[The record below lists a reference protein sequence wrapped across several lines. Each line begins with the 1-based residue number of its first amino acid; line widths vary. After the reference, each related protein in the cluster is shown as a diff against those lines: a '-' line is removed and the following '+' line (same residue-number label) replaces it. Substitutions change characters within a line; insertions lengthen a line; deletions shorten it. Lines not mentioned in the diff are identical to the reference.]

1 MINNKQH
8 NINKNGHRIFFIL
21 ILCLFGF
28 CLVQAMQAPRKKHK
42 KRPKGERVYLLHADE
57 LRYDMFGRNPDAQ
70 IVKGKVSFMHQ
81 GGHLTCDSAYFYQ
94 GTNSVKAFGHVHYRQ
109 GDTLSLTCERAEYD
123 GMMQMMHARRNVV
136 LHHRR
141 QTLKTDS
148 LDFDRL
154 YNMANFFD
162 GGTLIDGKDRLVSD
176 WGEYHTE
183 TREAKFVFNVKLRS
197 GKDVV
202 TTDTLYY
209 DVPTSTAHMVGPSKI
224 VSGSSVV
231 HTADGY
237 YDTKTDKAKLF
248 GRSTLVDKDKS
259 ITGDSLYYVKN
270 GESTGYGNVVYVDKK
285 NKNSLTCN
293 YLRYNE
299 KTGMGFATKRPVAI
313 DYSQKDTL
321 WMHSDTMRIY
331 TFNINTD
338 SVYRKVHAY
347 PHVRAFRNDM
357 QAICDSLVFNSK
369 DSCMTMYK
377 DPVIWNANR
386 QMLGEEIRAYM
397 ADSTI
402 RFAHVIGQA
411 LSIEQMPDSVHYNQ
425 ITSSEMKSYFEK
437 GEMKMTEAIGNV
449 QTVYYMTN
457 DKDSSLV
464 GLNYLETDTMRMY
477 LGAARKLDKIWTN
490 KFTST
495 MYPIT
500 QVPPAKYKLPN
511 FAWFEDLR
519 PKDKNDIFVWRGKSS
534 GTELKSIKR
543 HEAPLQSLKKESLKK
558 DKEKDEAETA
568 SGKTDKEA
576 SKTAPKKTDKEASK
590 TAPKKTVRAASRKIS
605 KVAPKVTKKN
615 KRK

>member
-42 KRPKGERVYLLHADE
+42 KRPEGERVYLLHADE

-136 LHHRR
+136 LHHCR

-477 LGAARKLDKIWTN
+477 LGDRK
-490 KFTST
+490 S
-495 MYPIT
+495 
-500 QVPPAKYKLPN
+500 V
-511 FAWFEDLR
+511 
-519 PKDKNDIFVWRGKSS
+519 V
-534 GTELKSIKR
+534 
-543 HEAPLQSLKKESLKK
+543 
-558 DKEKDEAETA
+558 
-568 SGKTDKEA
+568 
-576 SKTAPKKTDKEASK
+576 
-590 TAPKKTVRAASRKIS
+590 
-605 KVAPKVTKKN
+605 
-615 KRK
+615 

>member
-28 CLVQAMQAPRKKHK
+28 CLVQAMQAPKKKHK
-42 KRPKGERVYLLHADE
+42 KRPEGERVYLLHADE

-94 GTNSVKAFGHVHYRQ
+94 GNNSVKAFGHVHYRQ

-543 HEAPLQSLKKESLKK
+543 HEAPLQSLKKEPLRE
-558 DKEKDEAETA
+558 DKEKAEAETA

-576 SKTAPKKTDKEASK
+576 SKSASK
-590 TAPKKTVRAASRKIS
+590 TAPKKAVRAASRKTS

>member
-28 CLVQAMQAPRKKHK
+28 CLVQAMQAPKKKHK
-42 KRPKGERVYLLHADE
+42 KRPEGERVYLLHADE

-81 GGHLTCDSAYFYQ
+81 RGHLTCDSAYFYQ

-543 HEAPLQSLKKESLKK
+543 HEAPLQSLKKEPLKE
-558 DKEKDEAETA
+558 DKEKAEAETA

-576 SKTAPKKTDKEASK
+576 FKSASK
-590 TAPKKTVRAASRKIS
+590 TASKKAVRAASRKTS

>member
-519 PKDKNDIFVWRGKSS
+519 TKDKNDIFVWRGKSS

-558 DKEKDEAETA
+558 DKEKAEAETA
-568 SGKTDKEA
+568 SG
-576 SKTAPKKTDKEASK
+576 KTDKEASK

>member
-1 MINNKQH
+1 MISNKLHNN
-8 NINKNGHRIFFIL
+8 IKNGHRISFIL

-28 CLVQAMQAPRKKHK
+28 CLVQAMQTPKKNNK
-42 KRPKGERVYLLHADE
+42 KRPQGERVYLLHADE
-57 LRYDMFGRNPDAQ
+57 LRYDMFGNNPDAQ
-70 IVKGKVSFMHQ
+70 IVKGKVSFLHQ
-81 GGHLTCDSAYFYQ
+81 GGRLTCDSAYFYQ
-94 GTNSVKAFGHVHYRQ
+94 GSNSVKAFGHVHYRQ

-123 GMMQMMHARRNVV
+123 GQMQMMRARKNVV

-141 QTLKTDS
+141 QTLLTDS

-162 GGTLIDGKDRLVSD
+162 GGTLIDGKDHLVSD

-209 DVPTSTAHMVGPSKI
+209 DVPKSTAHMVGPSKI
-224 VSGSSVV
+224 VSGSGSVV
-231 HTADGY
+231 NTHDGY
-237 YDTKTDKAKLF
+237 YDTRTDKAQLF
-248 GRSTLVDKDKS
+248 GRSTLNDKDKS
-259 ITGDSLYYVKN
+259 ITGDSLYYVKD
-270 GESTGYGNVVYVDKK
+270 GESTGYGNVVYIDKK
-285 NKNSLTCN
+285 SKNSLTCN

-299 KTGMGFATKRPVAI
+299 KTGRGFATRNPVAI

-347 PHVRAFRNDM
+347 PHVRAYRLDV
-357 QAICDSLVFNSK
+357 QAVCDSLVFNSK

-377 DPVIWNANR
+377 DPITWNANR
-386 QMLGEEIRAYM
+386 QLLGEKIM
-397 ADSTI
+397 VFMNDSTV
-402 RFAHVIGQA
+402 RFAHVVGQA
-411 LSIEQMPDSVHYNQ
+411 LSVEQMPDSVHFNQ
-425 ITSSEMKSYFEK
+425 ISSDEMKAYFDK
-437 GEMKMTEAIGNV
+437 GEMKRSEAIGKV

-457 DKDSSLV
+457 DRDSSLV

-477 LGAARKLDKIWTN
+477 IGAQRKLDKIWTN

-500 QVPPAKYKLPN
+500 QIPPAKYKLAN
-511 FAWFEDLR
+511 FAWFDDIR
-519 PKDKNDIFVWRGKSS
+519 PKDKNDIFVWRGK
-534 GTELKSIKR
+534 GKGAELKAIKR
-543 HEAPLQSLKKESLKK
+543 HEAPLQVLKK
-558 DKEKDEAETA
+558 
-568 SGKTDKEA
+568 
-576 SKTAPKKTDKEASK
+576 
-590 TAPKKTVRAASRKIS
+590 
-605 KVAPKVTKKN
+605 
-615 KRK
+615 

>member
-42 KRPKGERVYLLHADE
+42 KRPEGERVYLLHADE
-57 LRYDMFGRNPDAQ
+57 LRYDMFGRTPDAQ

-202 TTDTLYY
+202 TTDTLFY

-237 YDTKTDKAKLF
+237 YDTRTDKAKLF

-331 TFNINTD
+331 TYHINTD

-519 PKDKNDIFVWRGKSS
+519 PTDKNDIFVWRGKSS

-543 HEAPLQSLKKESLKK
+543 HEAPLQSLKKEPLKE
-558 DKEKDEAETA
+558 DKEKAEAETA

-576 SKTAPKKTDKEASK
+576 SKSASK
-590 TAPKKTVRAASRKIS
+590 TAPKKTVRAASRKNS

>member
-42 KRPKGERVYLLHADE
+42 KRPEGERVYLLHADE
-57 LRYDMFGRNPDAQ
+57 LRYDMFGRTPDAQ

-331 TFNINTD
+331 TYHINTD

-519 PKDKNDIFVWRGKSS
+519 PTDKNDIFVWRGKSS

-543 HEAPLQSLKKESLKK
+543 HEAPLQSLKKEPLKE
-558 DKEKDEAETA
+558 DKEKAEAETA
-568 SGKTDKEA
+568 SE
-576 SKTAPKKTDKEASK
+576 KTA
-590 TAPKKTVRAASRKIS
+590 

>member
-28 CLVQAMQAPRKKHK
+28 CLVQAMQAPKKKTK
-42 KRPKGERVYLLHADE
+42 KRPEGERVYLLHADE

-331 TFNINTD
+331 TYHINTD

-377 DPVIWNANR
+377 DPIIWNANR

-519 PKDKNDIFVWRGKSS
+519 PTDKNDIFVWRGKSS

-543 HEAPLQSLKKESLKK
+543 HKAPLQSLKKEPLKE
-558 DKEKDEAETA
+558 DEEKAEAETA
-568 SGKTDKEA
+568 SE
-576 SKTAPKKTDKEASK
+576 KTA
-590 TAPKKTVRAASRKIS
+590 

>member
-42 KRPKGERVYLLHADE
+42 KRPEGERVYLLHADE

-519 PKDKNDIFVWRGKSS
+519 PTDKNDIFVWRGKSS

-543 HEAPLQSLKKESLKK
+543 HEAPLQSLKKEPLKE

-576 SKTAPKKTDKEASK
+576 SKSASK
-590 TAPKKTVRAASRKIS
+590 TAPKKVVRAASRKTS

>member
-42 KRPKGERVYLLHADE
+42 KRPEGERVYLLHADE

-285 NKNSLTCN
+285 NKNTLTCN

-449 QTVYYMTN
+449 QTVYYMIN

-519 PKDKNDIFVWRGKSS
+519 PTDKNDIFVWRGKSS

-543 HEAPLQSLKKESLKK
+543 HEAPLQSLKKESLKE
-558 DKEKDEAETA
+558 DKEKAEAETA

-576 SKTAPKKTDKEASK
+576 SKSAVKTTPKKA
-590 TAPKKTVRAASRKIS
+590 VRAASRKNS

>member
-42 KRPKGERVYLLHADE
+42 KRPEGERVYLLHADE

-70 IVKGKVSFMHQ
+70 IVKGKVSFMRQ

-331 TFNINTD
+331 TYHINTD

-519 PKDKNDIFVWRGKSS
+519 PTDKNDIFVWRGKSS
-534 GTELKSIKR
+534 GTELKSFKR
-543 HEAPLQSLKKESLKK
+543 HEAPLQSLKKEPLKE
-558 DKEKDEAETA
+558 DEEKAEAETA

-576 SKTAPKKTDKEASK
+576 SKSASK
-590 TAPKKTVRAASRKIS
+590 TAPKKAVRAASRKTS

>member
-42 KRPKGERVYLLHADE
+42 KRPEGERVYLLHADE

-519 PKDKNDIFVWRGKSS
+519 PTDKNDIFVWRGKSS

-543 HEAPLQSLKKESLKK
+543 HEAPLQSLKKEPLKE
-558 DKEKDEAETA
+558 DEEKAEAETA

-576 SKTAPKKTDKEASK
+576 SKSVVK
-590 TAPKKTVRAASRKIS
+590 TAPKKAVRAASGKNS

>member
-42 KRPKGERVYLLHADE
+42 KRPEGERVYLLHADE

-519 PKDKNDIFVWRGKSS
+519 PTDKNDIFVWRGKSS
-534 GTELKSIKR
+534 GTELKSFKR
-543 HEAPLQSLKKESLKK
+543 HEAPLQSLKKEPLKE
-558 DKEKDEAETA
+558 DEEKAEAETA
-568 SGKTDKEA
+568 SGKTEKEA
-576 SKTAPKKTDKEASK
+576 SKSASK
-590 TAPKKTVRAASRKIS
+590 TAPKKTVRAASRKTS

>member
-425 ITSSEMKSYFEK
+425 ITSSEMKSYFKK

-519 PKDKNDIFVWRGKSS
+519 PTDKNDIFVWRGKSS

-543 HEAPLQSLKKESLKK
+543 HEAPLQSLKKEFLKE
-558 DKEKDEAETA
+558 DKVKAEAETA
-568 SGKTDKEA
+568 SGKTAKEA
-576 SKTAPKKTDKEASK
+576 SKSASK
-590 TAPKKTVRAASRKIS
+590 TAPKKTVRAASRKTS

>member
-8 NINKNGHRIFFIL
+8 NINKHGHRIFFIL

-42 KRPKGERVYLLHADE
+42 KRPEGERVYLLHADE

-519 PKDKNDIFVWRGKSS
+519 PTDKNDIFVWRGKSS

-543 HEAPLQSLKKESLKK
+543 HEAPLQSLKKEPLKE
-558 DKEKDEAETA
+558 DEEKAEAETA

-576 SKTAPKKTDKEASK
+576 SKSVVK
-590 TAPKKTVRAASRKIS
+590 TAPKKAVRAASRKTS

>member
-42 KRPKGERVYLLHADE
+42 KRPEGERVYLLHADE

-519 PKDKNDIFVWRGKSS
+519 PTDKNDIFVWRGKSS

-543 HEAPLQSLKKESLKK
+543 HEAPLQSLKKEPLKE
-558 DKEKDEAETA
+558 DKEKAEAETA

-576 SKTAPKKTDKEASK
+576 STSASK
-590 TAPKKTVRAASRKIS
+590 TAPKKTVRAASRKTS

>member
-42 KRPKGERVYLLHADE
+42 KRPEGERVYLLHADE

-331 TFNINTD
+331 SFNINTD

-357 QAICDSLVFNSK
+357 QAICDSLVFSSK

-377 DPVIWNANR
+377 DPVVWNANR

-519 PKDKNDIFVWRGKSS
+519 PTDKNDIFVWRGKSS

-543 HEAPLQSLKKESLKK
+543 HEAPLQSLKKEPLKE
-558 DKEKDEAETA
+558 DKEKAEAETA

-576 SKTAPKKTDKEASK
+576 SKSASK
-590 TAPKKTVRAASRKIS
+590 TAPKKTVRAASRKTS

>member
-42 KRPKGERVYLLHADE
+42 KHPEGERVYLLHADE

-543 HEAPLQSLKKESLKK
+543 HEAPLQSLKKEPLKE
-558 DKEKDEAETA
+558 DKEKAEAETA

-576 SKTAPKKTDKEASK
+576 SKSASK
-590 TAPKKTVRAASRKIS
+590 TAPKKTVRAASGKNS

>member
-42 KRPKGERVYLLHADE
+42 KRPEGERVYLLHADE

-231 HTADGY
+231 NTADGY

-519 PKDKNDIFVWRGKSS
+519 PTDKNDIFVWRGKSS

-543 HEAPLQSLKKESLKK
+543 HEAPLQSLKKEPLKK
-558 DKEKDEAETA
+558 DKEKAEAEAA
-568 SGKTDKEA
+568 SE
-576 SKTAPKKTDKEASK
+576 KTA
-590 TAPKKTVRAASRKIS
+590 

>member
-42 KRPKGERVYLLHADE
+42 KRPEGERVYLLHADE

-259 ITGDSLYYVKN
+259 ITGDSLYYVKD

-397 ADSTI
+397 SDSTI
-402 RFAHVIGQA
+402 RFAHVVGQA

-519 PKDKNDIFVWRGKSS
+519 PTDKNDIFVWRGKSS

-543 HEAPLQSLKKESLKK
+543 HEAPLQSLKKEPLKE
-558 DKEKDEAETA
+558 DKEKAEAETA

-576 SKTAPKKTDKEASK
+576 SKSASK
-590 TAPKKTVRAASRKIS
+590 KAVQTASRKTS

>member
-42 KRPKGERVYLLHADE
+42 KRPEGERVYLLHADE

-259 ITGDSLYYVKN
+259 ITGDSLYYVKD

-377 DPVIWNANR
+377 DPIIWNANR

-397 ADSTI
+397 SDSTI
-402 RFAHVIGQA
+402 RFAHVVGQA

-519 PKDKNDIFVWRGKSS
+519 PTDKNDIFVWRGKSS

-543 HEAPLQSLKKESLKK
+543 HEAPLQSLKKEPLKE
-558 DKEKDEAETA
+558 DKEKAEAETA

-576 SKTAPKKTDKEASK
+576 SKSASK
-590 TAPKKTVRAASRKIS
+590 KAVQTASRKTS

>member
-42 KRPKGERVYLLHADE
+42 KRPEGERVYLLHADE

-109 GDTLSLTCERAEYD
+109 GDTLSLTCEKAEYD

-285 NKNSLTCN
+285 NKNTLTCN

-519 PKDKNDIFVWRGKSS
+519 PTDKNDIFVWRGKSS

-543 HEAPLQSLKKESLKK
+543 HEAPLQSLKKEPLKE
-558 DKEKDEAETA
+558 DKEKAEAETA

-576 SKTAPKKTDKEASK
+576 SKSVVK
-590 TAPKKTVRAASRKIS
+590 TAPKKAVRAASRKTS
-605 KVAPKVTKKN
+605 KAAPKVTKKN

>member
-1 MINNKQH
+1 MINNKQY

-42 KRPKGERVYLLHADE
+42 KRPEGERVYLLHADE

-237 YDTKTDKAKLF
+237 YDIKTDKAKLF

-519 PKDKNDIFVWRGKSS
+519 PTDKNDIFVWRGKSS

-543 HEAPLQSLKKESLKK
+543 HEAPLQSLKKESLKE
-558 DKEKDEAETA
+558 DKEKAEAETA

-576 SKTAPKKTDKEASK
+576 SKSAAK
-590 TAPKKTVRAASRKIS
+590 TAPKKAVRAASRKNS

>member
-1 MINNKQH
+1 MINNKQY

-42 KRPKGERVYLLHADE
+42 KRPEGERVYLLHADE

-377 DPVIWNANR
+377 NPVIWNANR

-519 PKDKNDIFVWRGKSS
+519 PTDKNDIFVWRGKSS

-543 HEAPLQSLKKESLKK
+543 HEAPLQSLKKESLKE
-558 DKEKDEAETA
+558 DKEKAEAETA

-576 SKTAPKKTDKEASK
+576 SKSAAK
-590 TAPKKTVRAASRKIS
+590 TAPKKAVRAASRKNS

>member
-28 CLVQAMQAPRKKHK
+28 CLVQAMQAPKKKHK
-42 KRPKGERVYLLHADE
+42 KRPEGERVYLLHADE

-237 YDTKTDKAKLF
+237 YDTRTDKAKLF

-293 YLRYNE
+293 YLRYNG

-519 PKDKNDIFVWRGKSS
+519 PTDKNDIFVWRGKSS

-543 HEAPLQSLKKESLKK
+543 HEAPLQSLKKEPLKE
-558 DKEKDEAETA
+558 DKEKAEAETA

-576 SKTAPKKTDKEASK
+576 SKSASK
-590 TAPKKTVRAASRKIS
+590 TAPKKTVRAASRKTS

>member
-285 NKNSLTCN
+285 NKNTLTCN

-425 ITSSEMKSYFEK
+425 ITSSEMKSYFKK

-519 PKDKNDIFVWRGKSS
+519 PTDKNDIFVWRGKSS

-543 HEAPLQSLKKESLKK
+543 HEAPLQSLKKEPLKE
-558 DKEKDEAETA
+558 DKEKAEAETA

-576 SKTAPKKTDKEASK
+576 SKSASK
-590 TAPKKTVRAASRKIS
+590 TAPNKAVRAVSRKTS

>member
-42 KRPKGERVYLLHADE
+42 KRPEGERVYLLHADE

-231 HTADGY
+231 NTADGY

-259 ITGDSLYYVKN
+259 ITGDSLYYVKD

-377 DPVIWNANR
+377 DPIIWNANR

-519 PKDKNDIFVWRGKSS
+519 PTDKNDIFVWRGKSS

-543 HEAPLQSLKKESLKK
+543 HEAPLQSLKKESLKE
-558 DKEKDEAETA
+558 DKMKAEAEAA
-568 SGKTDKEA
+568 SE
-576 SKTAPKKTDKEASK
+576 KTAKVASEK
-590 TAPKKTVRAASRKIS
+590 TA

>member
-28 CLVQAMQAPRKKHK
+28 CLVQAMQAPKKKTK
-42 KRPKGERVYLLHADE
+42 KRPEGERVYLLHADE

-237 YDTKTDKAKLF
+237 YDTRTDKAKLF

-519 PKDKNDIFVWRGKSS
+519 PTDKNDIFVWRGKSS

-543 HEAPLQSLKKESLKK
+543 HEAPLQSLKKEPLKE
-558 DKEKDEAETA
+558 DKEKAEAETA

-576 SKTAPKKTDKEASK
+576 SKSASK
-590 TAPKKTVRAASRKIS
+590 TAPKKTVRAASRKTS

>member
-42 KRPKGERVYLLHADE
+42 KRPEGERVYLLHADE
-57 LRYDMFGRNPDAQ
+57 LRYDMFGRTPDAQ

-331 TFNINTD
+331 TYHINTD

-519 PKDKNDIFVWRGKSS
+519 PTDKNDIFVWRGKSS

-543 HEAPLQSLKKESLKK
+543 HEAPLQSLKKEPLKE
-558 DKEKDEAETA
+558 DKEKAEAETA

-576 SKTAPKKTDKEASK
+576 SKSASK
-590 TAPKKTVRAASRKIS
+590 TAPKKAVRAASRKTS

>member
-42 KRPKGERVYLLHADE
+42 KRPEGERVYLLHADE

-519 PKDKNDIFVWRGKSS
+519 PTDKNDIFVWRGKSS

-543 HEAPLQSLKKESLKK
+543 HEAPLQSLKKEPLKE
-558 DKEKDEAETA
+558 DKEKAEAETA
-568 SGKTDKEA
+568 SG
-576 SKTAPKKTDKEASK
+576 KTDKEASK

>member
-42 KRPKGERVYLLHADE
+42 KRPEGERVYLLHADE

-270 GESTGYGNVVYVDKK
+270 GESTGYGNVVYVDKR

-511 FAWFEDLR
+511 FAWFENLR

-543 HEAPLQSLKKESLKK
+543 HEAPLQSLKKESLKE
-558 DKEKDEAETA
+558 DREKAEAETA

-576 SKTAPKKTDKEASK
+576 SKSASK
-590 TAPKKTVRAASRKIS
+590 TAPKKAVRAASGKNS

>member
-42 KRPKGERVYLLHADE
+42 KRPEGERVYLLHADE

-377 DPVIWNANR
+377 DPIIWNANR

-519 PKDKNDIFVWRGKSS
+519 PTDKNDIFVWRGKSS

-543 HEAPLQSLKKESLKK
+543 HEAPLQSLKKESLKE
-558 DKEKDEAETA
+558 DKEKAEAETA

-576 SKTAPKKTDKEASK
+576 SKSASK
-590 TAPKKTVRAASRKIS
+590 TAPKKAVRTASRKTS

>member
-1 MINNKQH
+1 M
-8 NINKNGHRIFFIL
+8 

-299 KTGMGFATKRPVAI
+299 KTGRGFATKRPVAI

-519 PKDKNDIFVWRGKSS
+519 PTDKNDIFVWRGKSS

-543 HEAPLQSLKKESLKK
+543 HEAPLQSLKKESLKE
-558 DKEKDEAETA
+558 DKGKAEAETD
-568 SGKTDKEA
+568 SGKTDKKA
-576 SKTAPKKTDKEASK
+576 SKSTSK
-590 TAPKKTVRAASRKIS
+590 TAPKKTVRAASRRTS

>member
-28 CLVQAMQAPRKKHK
+28 CLVQAMQAPKKKQK
-42 KRPKGERVYLLHADE
+42 KRPEGERVYLLHADE

-231 HTADGY
+231 NTADGY

-259 ITGDSLYYVKN
+259 ITGDSLYYVKD

-519 PKDKNDIFVWRGKSS
+519 PTDKNDIFVWRGKSS

-543 HEAPLQSLKKESLKK
+543 HEAPLQSLKKEPLKE
-558 DKEKDEAETA
+558 DKEKAEAETA
-568 SGKTDKEA
+568 SE
-576 SKTAPKKTDKEASK
+576 KTA
-590 TAPKKTVRAASRKIS
+590 

>member
-28 CLVQAMQAPRKKHK
+28 CLVQAMQAPKKKHK
-42 KRPKGERVYLLHADE
+42 KRPEGERVYLLHADE

-231 HTADGY
+231 NTADGY

-259 ITGDSLYYVKN
+259 ITGDSLYYVKD

-331 TFNINTD
+331 TYHINTD

-519 PKDKNDIFVWRGKSS
+519 PTDKNDIFVWRGKSS

-543 HEAPLQSLKKESLKK
+543 HEAPLQSLKKEPLKE
-558 DKEKDEAETA
+558 DKEKAEVEPA

-576 SKTAPKKTDKEASK
+576 SKSASK
-590 TAPKKTVRAASRKIS
+590 TAPKKAVRAASGKTS